1 MLLQFFVVEAIT
13 RQIEDEMKEKGH
25 RRSAGMRRRI
35 ARK

>member
-1 MLLQFFVVEAIT
+1 MLLQFFVVESIT
-13 RQIEDEMKEKGH
+13 RQIENEMKEQGH